1 MNFPTKSL
9 LEPDM
14 KLAKK
19 YFLPFATTLLLA
31 FLFLLSDGF
40 GQNNGIPAKPD
51 PPRLVN
57 DFANFLSPA
66 EQNQLE
72 RKLVAINDSSSVQIV
87 ILVLKSLNG
96 NDIDAIGPDIIRSW
110 GIGQKG
116 KNNGI
121 LLIIKPQVDN
131 EKGAIAISTGYGVE
145 AVVTDAI
152 SKQII
157 DKVIIPAFKSGKYY
171 QGLDEAVN
179 TLYALSKGEFPANL
193 AQKNKKKGSK
203 SNFPIGAI
211 IVIILIIIAIFR
223 NRSGGSHHMSSGGGL
238 PFWLLLGSMM
248 GGRGGGGGGFGGFS
262 SGDGGGGFG
271 GFGGGDGGGGGA
283 SGSW

>member
-1 MNFPTKSL
+1 MNFT
-9 LEPDM
+9 
-14 KLAKK
+14 KK
-19 YFLPFATTLLLA
+19 YFFPLATTMLLA
-31 FLFLLSDGF
+31 FFLFSVNVSA
-40 GQNNGIPAKPD
+40 QNSGIPAKPD

-57 DFANFLSPA
+57 DYVNFLSDA
-66 EQNQLE
+66 EKNQLE

-87 ILVLKSLNG
+87 ILAVKTLNG
-96 NDIDAIGPDIIRSW
+96 NDINAVGPEIIRNW
-110 GIGQKG
+110 GIGQKE

-121 LLIIKPQVDN
+121 LIIVKPQTKD
-131 EKGAIAISTGYGVE
+131 EKGEIAISTGYGVE

-157 DKVIIPAFKSGKYY
+157 DNVILPAFRNGKYS

-193 AQKNKKKGSK
+193 HPKKKKSSK

-211 IVIILIIIAIFR
+211 VVIIIIIIAIFG
-223 NRSGGSHHMSSGGGL
+223 NRSGGSQHMSSGGGL
-238 PFWLLLGSMM
+238 PFWLLMTSMM
-248 GGRGGGGGGFGGFS
+248 SGRGGGGGFGSFS
-262 SGDGGGGFG
+262 DGGGEFG

>member
-1 MNFPTKSL
+1 MNFT
-9 LEPDM
+9 
-14 KLAKK
+14 KK
-19 YFLPFATTLLLA
+19 YVLQLAATLLLA
-31 FLFLLSDGF
+31 FFLLLTNAVA
-40 GQNNGIPAKPD
+40 QNSGIPARPD

-57 DFANFLSPA
+57 DFVNFLTPA

-72 RKLVAINDSSSVQIV
+72 RKLVAIDDSSSVQIAV
-87 ILVLKSLNG
+87 VAVKTLNG
-96 NDIDAIGPDIIRSW
+96 NDINAVGPDIIHNW

-121 LLIIKPQVDN
+121 LIIIKPQTKD
-131 EKGAIAISTGYGVE
+131 EKGEIAISTGYGVE

-157 DKVIIPAFKSGKYY
+157 DNVILPAFRNGKYY

-193 AQKNKKKGSK
+193 NPKKKKSSK

-211 IVIILIIIAIFR
+211 VVVVIILIAIFG
-223 NRSGGSHHMSSGGGL
+223 NRSGGSQHMSSGGGL
-238 PFWLLLGSMM
+238 PFWLLMTSMM
-248 GGRGGGGGGFGGFS
+248 SGRGGGGGFGSFS
-262 SGDGGGGFG
+262 DGGGEFG